1 MNPYGQ
7 GQWQQGGAAPSI
19 FGALPSASTT
29 TAPNPI
35 ADSVT
40 FTFTNFKTTILNSTI
55 VGPQGRTVYRVVTE
69 TTAPACT
76 IFKDNESRNVA
87 MVQWQ
92 PNASVEIRGVA
103 AQQRVRDWLKLSPDQ
118 RCVGCSSDLPF
129 HLSMS
134 LPRDAMLMYMQC
146 TAVGSWKSGV
156 CNTLGR
162 RCKDLFACVQLV
174 SSRKLGLTRVAFFF
188 HRCTRSTLLLLA
200 SSPAS
205 RACRMWWCST

>member
-40 FTFTNFKTTILNSTI
+40 FTFTNFKTTVLNSTI

-69 TTAPACT
+69 ATAPACT

-103 AQQRVRDWLKLSPDQ
+103 AQQRIRDWLKLSSDQ
-118 RCVGCSSDLPF
+118 SRRIMEVRGVQYAWAPMQGFICMYKVNTTAPRVLARIARMPNVVVLDMTQEAMQ
-129 HLSMS
+129 LS
-134 LPRDAMLMYMQC
+134 LLEPALVAAAMLSC
-146 TAVGSWKSGV
+146 GS
-156 CNTLGR
+156 NI
-162 RCKDLFACVQLV
+162 D
-174 SSRKLGLTRVAFFF
+174 
-188 HRCTRSTLLLLA
+188 
-200 SSPAS
+200 
-205 RACRMWWCST
+205 